1 VAERFCLAPRKQP
14 FAGWSVEGYR
24 STRFVMIKI
33 LLWAVVIIFIIG
45 LLVTTGVIKLLI
57 PG

>member
-1 VAERFCLAPRKQP
+1 ML
-14 FAGWSVEGYR
+14 
-24 STRFVMIKI
+24 KI
-33 LLWAVVIIFIIG
+33 LLWAVVIIFVVG

>member
-1 VAERFCLAPRKQP
+1 MLKL
-14 FAGWSVEGYR
+14 
-24 STRFVMIKI
+24 
-33 LLWAVVIIFIIG
+33 LLWAIVIIFIIG